1 MATAGDATVTT
12 LSNILKT
19 KYDQKKFY
27 QFAYMKAPLM
37 GRMRKDEKFG
47 GNNARISVRY
57 SVPQGGSGTF
67 SNAQANKT
75 TSSDV
80 GFLLTRG
87 KDYQVSGISGEALDA
102 GEGDENSIYNALK
115 GEMDGSLRN
124 LSRSMAISMYRNGGG
139 ARGKGDGAYSVAGTV
154 ITLATPA
161 DITNFEV
168 GMILKLSS
176 TDGTSGA
183 VRAGSVNVVGVNRIL
198 GTITTNVAV
207 NAGVT
212 SPVNTDFI
220 FRDGDHGGAS
230 GILAKGLLGWLPQ
243 TAPVGGDN
251 WFGVDRSV
259 DTTRLAGILYNGQGG
274 NKEETLI
281 DAAAYA
287 GREGATIDAC
297 YLNNL
302 DRSDLVKSL
311 GTKAEY
317 EPVKSSDGVIGYK
330 ALIIQGEDGPI
341 KVMAD
346 VNCPKGSFFMLQED
360 TWVAKSIKAAP
371 RFLKADGPQFLREAN
386 ADGYEWRMGAYWQIG
401 CEAPGYNVSGV
412 F

>member
-1 MATAGDATVTT
+1 MAVAGDATVST

-57 SVPQGGSGTF
+57 SVPQGGSGSFPT
-67 SNAQANKT
+67 AQTNKT

-102 GEGDENSIYNALK
+102 GEGDENSIFNSLK
-115 GEMDGSLRN
+115 GEQDGSLRN
-124 LSRSMAISMYRNGGG
+124 LSRSMAITMYRNGGG
-139 ARGKGDGAYSVAGTV
+139 QRGKGDGAYSVAGSV
-154 ITLATPA
+154 IQLATPA
-161 DITNFEV
+161 DVTNFEV
-168 GMILKLSS
+168 GMWIQLGA
-176 TDGTSGA
+176 TDGTTST
-183 VRAGSVNVVGVNRIL
+183 VRAGHLQVTGVNRVA
-198 GTITTNVAV
+198 GTVTVGAAV
-207 NAGVT
+207 NTIGSAANTDWIFREGDFGGTAGV
-212 SPVNTDFI
+212 
-220 FRDGDHGGAS
+220 
-230 GILAKGLLGWLPQ
+230 LAKGLLGWMPS
-243 TAPVGGDN
+243 TAPTGGDN

-259 DTTRLAGILYNGQGG
+259 DTTRLAGILYNGNGG

-287 GREGATIDAC
+287 GREGGVIDAC
-297 YLNNL
+297 YVNNL
-302 DRSDLVKSL
+302 DRADIVKGL

-341 KVMAD
+341 KLMAD

-360 TWVAKSIKAAP
+360 TWVMKSIKAAP
-371 RFLKADGPQFLREAN
+371 RFLKADGPQFLREAS

-401 CEAPGYNVSGV
+401 CEAPGYNVSGQ